1 MPCTKCKEG
10 KYKWGKTGSCEY
22 DTKAECEEA
31 NKDYYKKNNTTMK
44 QYPTPLGKTY
54 EEYEKEL
61 KEYNLS
67 SQRVELGLVDD
78 IEKLIKSYEQDS
90 KKLDTAMD
98 NWYNKIAA
106 INKDFPKVSKLYT
119 SLDKSIKSLSSDLDV
134 LNKQAKDLGLN
145 VNDIP
150 AYKNAN
156 AAIKRSEDM
165 VAEFFEANRIAKTIK
180 AAF

>member
-1 MPCTKCKEG
+1 MPCEKCENG
-10 KYKWGKTGSCEY
+10 KYKWGKTGSCKH

-31 NKDYYKKNNTTMK
+31 NKDYYKKKNTMK
-44 QYPTPLGKTY
+44 PTPLGKKSFEDY
-54 EEYEKEL
+54 AKEL
-61 KEYNLS
+61 KEFNLS